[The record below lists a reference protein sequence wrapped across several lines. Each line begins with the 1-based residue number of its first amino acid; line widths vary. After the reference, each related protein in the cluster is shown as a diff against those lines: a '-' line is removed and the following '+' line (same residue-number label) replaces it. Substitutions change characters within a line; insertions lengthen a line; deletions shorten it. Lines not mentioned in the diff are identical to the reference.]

1 MRTNQ
6 SVRAL
11 AFDQDGNLVLI
22 KRTRPGRQTYWVAP
36 GGGVESEDN
45 DLESA
50 LRREL
55 FEELHAEVEIGAE
68 VLVFRTGDMVT
79 HIFLVRISRM
89 SPDLRT
95 GSEFADSSRGT
106 YEVECIE
113 PFGENLRSLNIQPE
127 EVRAF
132 IARHAV
138 SPA

>member
-1 MRTNQ
+1 VRTNQ
-6 SVRAL
+6 TVRAV
-11 AFDQDGNLVLI
+11 AFDRDGNLVLI
-22 KRTRPGRQTYWVAP
+22 KRTRSGRQTYWVAP

-68 VLVFRTGDMVT
+68 VLVFRSGDMVT

-95 GSEFADSSRGT
+95 GPEFADISRGM

-113 PFGENLRSLNIQPE
+113 PFSGNLRSLNILPD

-132 IARHAV
+132 VAEHVAG
-138 SPA
+138 PA